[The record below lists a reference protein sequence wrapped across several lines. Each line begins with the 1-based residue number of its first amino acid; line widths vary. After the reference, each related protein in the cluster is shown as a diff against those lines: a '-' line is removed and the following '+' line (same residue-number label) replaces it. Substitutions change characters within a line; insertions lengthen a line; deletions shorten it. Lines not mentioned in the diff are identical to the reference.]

1 MQSGLINFPLPII
14 TFGLALVAA
23 ALVARLDLGRGAGR
37 WFFVGFFVLIATG
50 SFLVGLRFGYGVEA
64 MIPLQRSLPFFAGP
78 LLYLGFVSFS
88 EDANRLGYRAAVHLG
103 AALALAVGPP
113 LIIGALSDLEWL
125 IGLSYLT
132 YVGMLIW
139 MWRKGSNHLTRA
151 RLEQAASLRRWMLW
165 GALFLFAFLI
175 MDGAIALSFAFQR
188 ADNAL
193 ALISVGS
200 VIMFA
205 LVLVMIWAVSRRS
218 DVAQPVSQTQDIV
231 EVTGLA
237 QTADA
242 YLRDTQIYLDTEL
255 TVDRLAKR
263 LHVPTRALSAAINQS
278 KSMNVS
284 NYVNEFRLEHAAR
297 MLTETRDSVSAV
309 MEQSGFLTRSN
320 FYRAFQ
326 DKYGQSPASYRKL
339 AKGKA

>member
-23 ALVARLDLGRGAGR
+23 TLVARLDLGRGVGR
-37 WFFVGFFVLIATG
+37 WFFVAFFVLIATG

-88 EDANRLGYRAAVHLG
+88 ENADRLGLLTAIHLG
-103 AALALAVGPP
+103 AGIVLALVPP
-113 LIIGALSDLEWL
+113 LIIGSLPDLEWL
-125 IGLSYLT
+125 IGLSYLI
-132 YVGMLIW
+132 YLLLLLW
-139 MWRKGSNHLTRA
+139 MWRKGANHLSRA

-175 MDGAIALSFAFQR
+175 MDGAIALSFALHR

-193 ALISVGS
+193 ALISYGS
-200 VIMFA
+200 VIMFV
-205 LVLVMIWAVSRRS
+205 LVLVMIWAASRRTTS
-218 DVAQPVSQTQDIV
+218 VQTASAGPEMP

-237 QTADA
+237 EAADA
-242 YLRDTQIYLDTEL
+242 YLRESQIYLDTEL

-263 LHVPTRALSAAINQS
+263 LKVPTRALSVAINQS

-284 NYVNEFRLEHAAR
+284 NYVNDFRLDHAAR
-297 MLTETRDSVSAV
+297 MLIESRDSVSAV
-309 MEQSGFLTRSN
+309 MEKSGFLTRSN

-326 DKYGQSPASYRKL
+326 EKYGQSPASYRK
-339 AKGKA
+339 AKRD